1 MNGKITL
8 ITPPD
13 IFENDSYSILFMH
26 LSNEDQVTVSEWLAR
41 SPIKENINVYF
52 YDQEIE
58 LTWLFHSVARCE
70 YKFIDIN
77 NATET
82 TNALSGYILGKK
94 NTFYK
99 TDDENKSAVYHYI
112 NQNRITNI
120 ESFLEKAFN
129 VENRD

>member
-1 MNGKITL
+1 MEGKITL

-13 IFENDSYSILFMH
+13 IFENESYSILFIH
-26 LSNEDQVTVSEWLAR
+26 LSDQDQITVSEWLAK
-41 SPIKENINVYF
+41 SSIEENINVYF

-58 LTWLFHSVARCE
+58 VTWLFHAIARCD
-70 YKFIDIN
+70 YTFIDID

-82 TNALSGYILGKK
+82 TKALSGYILGKK

-99 TDDENKSAVYHYI
+99 TVDENTSAVYHYI

-129 VENRD
+129 VKN